1 VQGVFLKGD
10 TLRSSEDRHE
20 RSEKKTMNSSKVSGG
35 NIKEAAAVG
44 DVECE
49 AHRRAWESFGSD
61 AVQIIPIL
69 KAHMAAVTQETE
81 RAAMELMGYLQVLAS
96 SSAAITA
103 TDKAASLSKV
113 VMAMQFQDIT
123 RQKLEHVG
131 SALDQLQQHV
141 QVLLKGPL
149 TPQAK
154 QEIAALQR
162 VERSYTMDAERRL
175 HEAAVMSDYL
185 DPVPS
190 DMETADGEE
199 DPVTLF

>member
-1 VQGVFLKGD
+1 MQSAFLKGD
-10 TLRSSEDRHE
+10 TLRGSEDCHE
-20 RSEKKTMNSSKVSGG
+20 RIENKMMNSAKGSGG
-35 NIKEAAAVG
+35 KIKETTAVG
-44 DVECE
+44 DRERE

-96 SSAAITA
+96 SSAALTA

-131 SALDQLQQHV
+131 SALDKLQQHA
-141 QVLLKGPL
+141 QVLLEGPEN
-149 TPQAK
+149 PKAQ
-154 QEIAALQR
+154 QEIAALQQM
-162 VERSYTMDAERRL
+162 ERSYTMDAERRL
-175 HEAAVMSDYL
+175 HEAAGMTDYL
-185 DPVPS
+185 EPVPI
-190 DMETADGEE
+190 DIETSRNETDS
-199 DPVTLF
+199 VTLF

>member
-1 VQGVFLKGD
+1 
-10 TLRSSEDRHE
+10 
-20 RSEKKTMNSSKVSGG
+20 MNSSKVPSGS
-35 NIKEAAAVG
+35 IREAADVG
-44 DVECE
+44 DVERE
-49 AHRRAWESFGSD
+49 AHRRAWESFGND

-131 SALDQLQQHV
+131 SALDQLRQHV
-141 QVLLKGPL
+141 QVLLEGPEN
-149 TPQAK
+149 PKAQ

-162 VERSYTMDAERRL
+162 MERSYTMDAERRL
-175 HEAAVMSDYL
+175 HEAGGMSDYL
-185 DPVPS
+185 EPVPIDIEPS
-190 DMETADGEE
+190 KNETDS
-199 DPVTLF
+199 VTLF